1 MLRPYT
7 QVIVKRKLI
16 AVVGATATGKTTL
29 AVELA
34 RRFGGAETGARA
46 GEIIGADSRQ
56 VYRHMDIGT
65 AKPTAEELSRTRHHL
80 IDVVNPDEPFSL
92 GQWLELAESALADV
106 WSRGRQAVPTGRQAM
121 PTGRQ
126 ALLVGGTGQYVWA
139 LLEGWRVPQVPPQA
153 EFRRRMEQRSAGELF
168 EEVRSIDPMAAER
181 IGPANRRR
189 LIRALEVHEA
199 TGRPISYWQA
209 KEPPGFETLVI
220 GLRLPRDELYGRID
234 ERVDRMIGAGLIEET
249 QRLLAMGYSRELPSM
264 SGIGY
269 KEACAH
275 LAGEMT
281 LAEAAARMKTE
292 THRLARHQN
301 AWFKAGDPRIRWL
314 DAGDGVLEEA
324 ERLVESEIGVG
335 GVITHES

>member
-1 MLRPYT
+1 MLRPYM

-34 RRFGGAETGARA
+34 GRFGGAQTGART

-65 AKPTAEELSRTRHHL
+65 AKPTAEERSQARHHL
-80 IDVVNPDEPFSL
+80 IDVVDPDEPVSL
-92 GQWLELAESALADV
+92 GQWLELAQAALEDV
-106 WSRGRQAVPTGRQAM
+106 WCGGGQPV

-139 LLEGWRVPQVPPQA
+139 LLEGWRVPRVPPQA
-153 EFRRRMEQRSAGELF
+153 EFRQRLEQRSAAELF
-168 EEVRSIDPMAAER
+168 EGVRGIDPQAAQR

-189 LIRALEVHEA
+189 LIRALEVFEA

-209 KEPPGFETLVI
+209 KEPPGFESLVI
-220 GLRLPRDELYGRID
+220 GLRLPRDELYRRID
-234 ERVDRMIGAGLIEET
+234 QRVDRMIAAGLIEET
-249 QRLLAMGYSRELPSM
+249 RRLLAMGYSRELPSM

-281 LAEAAARMKTE
+281 GAEAAARIKTE

-301 AWFKAGDPRIRWL
+301 AWFKADDPRIRWL
-314 DAGDGVLEEA
+314 EAGENATEEA
-324 ERLVESEIGVG
+324 TRLIELKLGLQGV
-335 GVITHES
+335 VTHES